1 MAALSR
7 IARGEH
13 NQVTIEP
20 GDTVLYSSS
29 TVPGNELAVNE
40 IVNRLVRADAEFITE
55 RQNPR
60 VHVSGHGS
68 ASDLLLMLE
77 LLRPD
82 VFAPVHGEA
91 RHQRAHA
98 DLAEAVGIGGDRIH
112 ILDNGDVLEVTAGR
126 GAPGRPRPR
135 RADLRGPGRRRGRD
149 RERPA
154 RPPPPLRRRP
164 GAGDRP
170 HRRRPTAPS
179 WARSR
184 WSPAASA
191 PATDEELIEET
202 RLAVERS
209 VAEHGRPPR
218 SPRSACSSTSSTTPS
233 PPWCA
238 SAPRQRPMVLPV
250 IVEV

>member
-1 MAALSR
+1 MRLRELEAHPRDEQVLICTGSQGEPMAALSR

-77 LLRPD
+77 LLRPA

-98 DLAEAVGIGGDRIH
+98 DLAR
-112 ILDNGDVLEVTAGR
+112 
-126 GAPGRPRPR
+126 
-135 RADLRGPGRRRGRD
+135 GRR
-149 RERPA
+149 
-154 RPPPPLRRRP
+154 
-164 GAGDRP
+164 
-170 HRRRPTAPS
+170 HRRRTA
-179 WARSR
+179 
-184 WSPAASA
+184 
-191 PATDEELIEET
+191 
-202 RLAVERS
+202 
-209 VAEHGRPPR
+209 
-218 SPRSACSSTSSTTPS
+218 STSSTTATSWRS
-233 PPWCA
+233 PRTRRAWPTGCT
-238 SAPRQRPMVLPV
+238 PG
-250 IVEV
+250 